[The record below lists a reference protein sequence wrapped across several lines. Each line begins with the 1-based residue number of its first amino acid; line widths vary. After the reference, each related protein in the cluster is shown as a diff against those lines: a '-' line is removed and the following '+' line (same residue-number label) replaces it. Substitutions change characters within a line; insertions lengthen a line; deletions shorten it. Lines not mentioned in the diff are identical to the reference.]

1 MVEAVFARLAADR
14 AALWVATPDGWTL
27 AGAHG
32 VTGAPERLPDPAG
45 LTEVFGA
52 PPTLVRTPADPAA
65 EPVAVIAVVT
75 DQPPALLQR
84 ILDEAAGVLRLLQC
98 GAADGVLEALSDQ
111 AAVLDPDGVVVR
123 VNGAW
128 SDTPAPQSAVVA
140 RSRVGTHY
148 PATLEAQGSRP
159 ARIAADGIRAVLA
172 GALPGFQSDYD
183 TDVDAG
189 RRSFSLQ
196 VDPLP
201 AGGAVVRHIDISFRK
216 HLQRQLAHR
225 ATHDPL
231 TGLPNRMV
239 MVDRLGQALIRSAR
253 TGGGVALL
261 FCDVDRFKQINDSQ
275 GHAVGDQVLE
285 AIARRLQ
292 NTARQSDVVA
302 RFGGDEFVVLLE
314 DVADEQTAQ
323 VFAKDLQAALTHP
336 IVVEGRP
343 LHFGVSVGIA
353 MHPGRSAPDSREIA
367 ALLADAD
374 AAMYAAKLDGR
385 GSVHVFEPA
394 DRDAKRD
401 PAQIAPALRTAA
413 LNDEIRMLVQPI
425 VDLRDGRMTGYESLV
440 RWDLPAVGR
449 LSPADFLQTAE
460 ETGAIVEIGRSIL
473 RQTLWFAAALPER
486 VRVSA
491 NVSWTEL
498 AEESFP
504 DTVLSSLDR
513 AGVPAH
519 RLDLEVVLPAAAEPA
534 SLSRLHTLAEH
545 GVGITLDAFGRVPV
559 DLAMLPDVRATTL
572 KVDRALTVYATRGG
586 APERL
591 LAEIVGLADR
601 LGLSCVAEGVETRAQ
616 AEAAAALGFQR
627 GQGFYFGKPAD
638 PQEFLD

>member
-1 MVEAVFARLAADR
+1 MVQALFARLAAER

-32 VTGAPERLPDPAG
+32 VTGVPERLPDPPG
-45 LTEVFGA
+45 LTEVFNA
-52 PPTLVRTPADPAA
+52 PPTLVRTPADPTVD
-65 EPVAVIAVVT
+65 PVAVVAVVT
-75 DQPPALLQR
+75 DQQPAGLQG
-84 ILDEAAGVLRLLQC
+84 ILDEAAGALHLLRP
-98 GAADGVLEALSDQ
+98 GGADGVLDALSDQ
-111 AAVLDPDGVVVR
+111 AAVLDRDGVVVR
-123 VNGAW
+123 VNRAW
-128 SDTPAPQSAVVA
+128 ADTPDSHRAVVA
-140 RSRVGTHY
+140 RSRVGAHY
-148 PATLEAQGSRP
+148 PAALEAQGTRP
-159 ARIAADGIRAVLA
+159 ARIAADGVRAVLA

-183 TDVDAG
+183 TDSGAG

-201 AGGAVVRHIDISFRK
+201 AGGAVVRHIDISLRK

-225 ATHDPL
+225 ATHDAL

-239 MVDRLGQALIRSAR
+239 MADRLGQALIRSAR

-292 NTARQSDVVA
+292 NTVRQADVVA

-314 DVADEQTAQ
+314 DVADEQTAEEY
-323 VFAKDLQAALTHP
+323 AKDLQAALTHP

-353 MHPGRSAPDSREIA
+353 LHPGRAAPDSREIA

-374 AAMYAAKLDGR
+374 AAMYAAKLAGR
-385 GSVHVFEPA
+385 GTVHVFEPA

-401 PAQIAPALRTAA
+401 PAEIAPALRTAA

-425 VDLRDGRMTGYESLV
+425 VDLRDARLTGYESLV

-473 RQTLWFAAALPER
+473 RQTLWFAAALPDP
-486 VRVSA
+486 VRVSV

-498 AEESFP
+498 AEPDFP
-504 DTVLSSLDR
+504 DAVLSSLDH

-519 RLDLEVVLPAAAEPA
+519 RLDLELVLPAAADPA
-534 SLSRLHTLAEH
+534 CLSRLHALAEQ

-559 DLAMLPDVRATTL
+559 DLAILPGVWATTL
-572 KVDRALTVYATRGG
+572 KVDRALTVYAARGG

-616 AEAAAALGFQR
+616 AQAAATLGFQR
-627 GQGFYFGKPAD
+627 GQGFYFGKLVD
-638 PQEFLD
+638 F

>member
-1 MVEAVFARLAADR
+1 MVQALFARLAAER

-32 VTGAPERLPDPAG
+32 VTGVPERLPDPPG
-45 LTEVFGA
+45 LTEVFNA
-52 PPTLVRTPADPAA
+52 PPTLVRTPADPTVD
-65 EPVAVIAVVT
+65 PVAVVAVVT
-75 DQPPALLQR
+75 DQQPAGLQR
-84 ILDEAAGVLRLLQC
+84 ILDEAAGALHLLRP
-98 GAADGVLEALSDQ
+98 GGADGVLDALSDQ
-111 AAVLDPDGVVVR
+111 AAVLDRDGVVVR
-123 VNGAW
+123 VNRAW
-128 SDTPAPQSAVVA
+128 ADTPDSHRAVVA
-140 RSRVGTHY
+140 RSRVGAHY
-148 PATLEAQGSRP
+148 PAALEAQGTRP
-159 ARIAADGIRAVLA
+159 ARIAADGVRAVLA

-183 TDVDAG
+183 TDSGAG

-201 AGGAVVRHIDISFRK
+201 AGGAVVRHIDISLRK

-225 ATHDPL
+225 ATHDAL

-239 MVDRLGQALIRSAR
+239 MADRLGQALIRSAR

-292 NTARQSDVVA
+292 NTVRQADVVA

-314 DVADEQTAQ
+314 DVADEQTAEEY
-323 VFAKDLQAALTHP
+323 AKDLQAALTHP

-353 MHPGRSAPDSREIA
+353 LHPGRAAPDSREIA

-374 AAMYAAKLDGR
+374 AAMYAAKLAGR
-385 GSVHVFEPA
+385 GTVHVFEPA

-401 PAQIAPALRTAA
+401 PAEIAPALRTAA

-425 VDLRDGRMTGYESLV
+425 VDLRDARLTGYESLV

-473 RQTLWFAAALPER
+473 RQTLWFAAALPDP
-486 VRVSA
+486 VRVSV

-498 AEESFP
+498 AEPDFP
-504 DTVLSSLDR
+504 DAVLSSLDH

-519 RLDLEVVLPAAAEPA
+519 RLDLELVLPAAADPA
-534 SLSRLHTLAEH
+534 CLSRLHALAEQ

-559 DLAMLPDVRATTL
+559 DLAILPGVWATTL
-572 KVDRALTVYATRGG
+572 KVDRALTVYAARGG

-616 AEAAAALGFQR
+616 AQAAATLGFQR
-627 GQGFYFGKPAD
+627 GQGFYFGKPVD
-638 PQEFLD
+638 PREVMT